1 MNTNQK
7 INKLKELM
15 LDRGISFYIIPT
27 SDPHGSEY
35 IDEHYKD
42 REYLTGFDGSAGTL
56 VVSKDEAALFVDG
69 RYHIQADIQ
78 TENTCISVYKLGI
91 SGVPSVKEY
100 LAERANES
108 NIIAFNGRTM
118 MFSDFM
124 ALQSKVCAQFEYEE
138 DVVAHVYDSRKE
150 SSAEKVFAL
159 SEDIT
164 GESVASKLEGVRDIL
179 SQRKCEG
186 YFVSSLDDI
195 CYLFNF
201 RGKDI
206 SYSSVAYSY
215 AYITEFSATLFLK
228 NNSYDENFSKEL
240 ERQGVFIANYDEI
253 ELELFKIKGKSIIID
268 KDYTSAYFVKILKLG
283 NELIYEHN
291 YNLIKKHIKNITEQE
306 MARKYA
312 IVDSV
317 AVIEFISQIK
327 EKISEGF
334 DFSEYEASELLA
346 SYRTL
351 NEDFYGLSFETISAY
366 GENAAVV
373 HYAPDKN
380 DSKMLENKGLLL
392 VDSGAHYIGATTDIT
407 RTISLGTLTDEERKA
422 YTLVLKGNLKLMDAV
437 FIKGTRCENLDIL
450 ARESLWK
457 AGLDYR
463 HGTGH
468 GIGAFLNVHEG
479 PFRIGYKIREDM
491 PQPDIEPGMIISD
504 EPGYY
509 EAGKFGIRHETQL
522 LCVKKQETEYGEFYG
537 FEPLSLVPFEKEA
550 IDFDL
555 LTVEELDILKR
566 YSEMIREKVC
576 PYLSE
581 SAKRWV
587 LETTNYVD

>member
-7 INKLKELM
+7 INKLRELM
-15 LDRGISFYIIPT
+15 RGYGISFYIIPT

-42 REYLTGFDGSAGTL
+42 REFLTGFDGSAGTL
-56 VVSKDEAALFVDG
+56 IVSEDEASLFVDG
-69 RYHIQADIQ
+69 RYHIQADRQ
-78 TENTCISVYKLGI
+78 TENTCIKVFKLGI
-91 SGVPSVKEY
+91 SGVPSVYDY
-100 LAERANES
+100 LSEKAAPDDVV
-108 NIIAFNGRTM
+108 AFNGKTM
-118 MFSDFM
+118 MFSDFE
-124 ALQSKVCAQFEYEE
+124 ALNRKVKARFEYE
-138 DVVAHVYDSRKE
+138 DDLVDQVYDNRRDA
-150 SSAEKVFAL
+150 SAEKVFLL

-164 GESVASKLEGVRDIL
+164 GESVACKLKKIRDIL
-179 SQRKCEG
+179 LQKRSDG

-201 RGKDI
+201 RGSDI
-206 SYSSVAYSY
+206 LYSSVAYSY
-215 AYITEFSATLFLK
+215 AYITEHSATLFLK
-228 NNSYDENFSKEL
+228 RNSYDESFLLEL
-240 ERQGVFIANYDEI
+240 EKQGVFVADYEDI
-253 ELELFKIKGKSIIID
+253 EQELFKIKGKRIIVD
-268 KDYTSAYFVKILKLG
+268 KDYTSAYFVKVLNLG
-283 NELIYEHN
+283 NELSFEHN
-291 YNLIKKHIKNITEQE
+291 YDLIKKHIKNDKEQE

-312 IVDSV
+312 LTDSV
-317 AVIEFISQIK
+317 AVIEFIAKIK
-327 EKISEGF
+327 EKIAEGAAL
-334 DFSEYEASELLA
+334 SEYDASELLA
-346 SYRTL
+346 SHRVSK
-351 NEDFYGLSFETISAY
+351 EGFFDLSFETISAY
-366 GENAAVV
+366 GENAAIV

-380 DSKMLENKGLLL
+380 NSKKLENRGLLL

-407 RTISLGTLTDEERKA
+407 RTIVLGNITDDEKRA
-422 YTLVLKGNLKLMDAV
+422 YTLVLKGNLNLMDAV

-450 ARESLWK
+450 AREALWK
-457 AGLDYR
+457 NGLDYR

-509 EAGKFGIRHETQL
+509 ETGKFGIRHETQL
-522 LCVKKQETEYGEFYG
+522 LCVKKRETEYGEFYG

-555 LTVEELDILKR
+555 LTAEEENILKR
-566 YSEMIREKVC
+566 YSEMIREKVS

-581 SAKRWV
+581 RAKRWMF
-587 LETTNYVD
+587 ETTNYVD